1 MEIRSEYGGNQ
12 HGEEMEPEENLE
24 DLEKRDRK
32 YMCIEMRCM
41 YVVVNYELCN
51 HTIVRPFK
59 GDRYCDGIHCGNPTS

>member
-32 YMCIEMRCM
+32 NMFSEKD
-41 YVVVNYELCN
+41 VNGAKEVDFWFL
-51 HTIVRPFK
+51 K
-59 GDRYCDGIHCGNPTS
+59 GFFLFSYYFIQALPHVPI

>member
-32 YMCIEMRCM
+32 NMFSEKD
-41 YVVVNYELCN
+41 VNGAKEVDL
-51 HTIVRPFK
+51 
-59 GDRYCDGIHCGNPTS
+59 